1 MGEKHIFLDHTA
13 QHERSSPPSRV
24 QTCTLCGRC
33 TVLTT
38 GPPGKSPKREKIF
51 KTHIADKD
59 LIIRIHK
66 ELLTLN
72 IKKIKIT
79 N

>member
-1 MGEKHIFLDHTA
+1 MH
-13 QHERSSPPSRV
+13 R
-24 QTCTLCGRC
+24 
-33 TVLTT
+33 VLTT
-38 GPPGKSPKREKIF
+38 GPPGKSPKWEEIF

-59 LIIRIHK
+59 LIIRIYK

-79 N
+79 H